1 MTRMPF
7 LYVEA
12 PERKTGRLKGLLLL
26 LLTAAVLT
34 FCALIVF
41 R

>member
-12 PERKTGRLKGLLLL
+12 PERKSGRLKVLLQF
-26 LLTAAVLT
+26 LLTTAVLT
-34 FCALIVF
+34 FCTAMVL